1 MDKGNLRLSVIVPV
15 YNAGRYLHQCVDSIL
30 GQTYSQLEIILVD
43 DGSTDSSGRICDEYG
58 AADSRITVVHKPNEG
73 LMMARRTGIEHA
85 KGTYVTFV
93 DADDWIERDAYSEM
107 VKSADGCDI
116 VVCGIYRYHD
126 RNTVRAEM
134 PGYADGIYDRQDILE
149 QIVPNMLWKKEKNDW
164 NLDPSLC
171 TKLFKR
177 ELLLEEFEH
186 AGNVTHYFGEDTAII
201 FPLML
206 RIRNMRV
213 LSQCHYYHRQRKEGV
228 IPSYIQDEY
237 FFDATYRVYRYLR
250 QEFTHLGY
258 WDVMKNQLEHFYLN
272 ALERKRSCYQEA
284 RGKLCPIFP
293 FEEIQRGSTVI
304 LYGAGKV
311 GRKYM
316 EQNEKY
322 RFCSIIM
329 WVDREYQNI
338 RIPGYH
344 IEDPEKIRNAAYD
357 YVVIAI
363 DIQEAAV
370 KVKERLKE
378 YGVLES
384 RIVWHSIRE
393 INF

>member
-1 MDKGNLRLSVIVPV
+1 MKKDNHMISVIVPV
-15 YNAGRYLHQCVDSIL
+15 YNAKQYLHQCVDSIL
-30 GQTYSQLEIILVD
+30 GQTYNQLDIILVD
-43 DGSTDSSGRICDEYG
+43 DGSTDSSGKICDEYG
-58 AADSRITVVHKPNEG
+58 ASDARITVIHKPNEG
-73 LMMARRTGIEHA
+73 LMRARRTGVEHA
-85 KGTYVTFV
+85 KGMYVTFV
-93 DADDWIERDAYSEM
+93 DADDWIEQDTYSEI
-107 VKSADGCDI
+107 VKNIDACDI
-116 VVCGIYRYHD
+116 VACGIYRYHD
-126 RNTVRAEM
+126 QYTVRTEM

-149 QIVPNMLWKKEKNDW
+149 QIVPDMLWKKEKNDW

-171 TKLFKR
+171 TKLFRR
-177 ELLLEEFEH
+177 ELLLEEFGH
-186 AGNVTHYFGEDTAII
+186 AGNVSRYYGEDTAII

-206 RIRNMRV
+206 RIRNIRV
-213 LSQCHYYHRQRKEGV
+213 LSQCHYYHRQRKEGAV
-228 IPSYIQDEY
+228 PSYIQDEN
-237 FFDATYRVYRYLR
+237 FFDATYQLYRYLR
-250 QEFTHLGY
+250 QEFMHLGC

-272 ALERKRSCYQEA
+272 ALEQKRSCYPEA

-293 FEEIQRGSTVI
+293 FEEIPRESVVI

-322 RFCSIIM
+322 HFCNAVM

-344 IEDPEKIRNAAYD
+344 IENPEKIRSAVYD

-363 DIQEAAV
+363 DIQETAA

-378 YGVLES
+378 YGVLEN
-384 RIVWHSIRE
+384 RIVWHSIQR

>member
-1 MDKGNLRLSVIVPV
+1 MDKGNHMLSVIVPV
-15 YNAGRYLHQCVDSIL
+15 YDAEQYLHQCVDSII
-30 GQTYSQLEIILVD
+30 GQTYNQLEIILVD

-85 KGTYVTFV
+85 KGIYVTFV
-93 DADDWIERDAYSEM
+93 DADDWIRQDAYSEM
-107 VKSADGCDI
+107 VKSADDCDI
-116 VVCGIYRYHD
+116 VACGIYRYHD
-126 RNTVRAEM
+126 QHTVRAEM
-134 PGYADGIYDRQDILE
+134 PGYVDRTYQRKDILE
-149 QIVPNMLWKKEKNDW
+149 QIVPDMLWKKEKNDW

-177 ELLLEEFEH
+177 ELLLKEFRH
-186 AGNVTHYFGEDTAII
+186 AGNVSHYYGEDAVII
-201 FPLML
+201 FPLIFRVSNI
-206 RIRNMRV
+206 RI
-213 LSQCHYYHRQRKEGV
+213 LSQCYYYHRQRKEGAV
-228 IPSYIQDEY
+228 PSYIQNEN
-237 FFDATYRVYRYLR
+237 FFDETYQVYRYLK
-250 QEFTHLGY
+250 QEFMYLGY
-258 WDVMKNQLEHFYLN
+258 WDEMKNQLEHFYLN

-284 RGKLCPIFP
+284 KGKLFPIFP
-293 FEEIQRGSTVI
+293 FEEIQGESTVI

-322 RFCSIIM
+322 HFCRIIM

-344 IEDPEKIRNAAYD
+344 IEDPEKIRNAGYD

-363 DIQEAAV
+363 DIQEAAA
-370 KVKERLKE
+370 KVKEKLKE

-384 RIVWHSIRE
+384 RIVWHSVQKIS
-393 INF
+393 F